1 MRKYLTLL
9 LLLTIIPGMMSA
21 STLRKVSVPS
31 RVMGKNVDV
40 NVITPDSEGRHPVVY
55 LLHGWGGGCDNWLG
69 VKPEIKRI
77 ADERDM
83 IIVIPSGENSWYW
96 DSPVNPALQ
105 YETFTAKELV
115 KYIDDNFPTLP
126 SRDKRAIT
134 GYSMGGQGALWLAMR
149 HPDTFGAVG
158 SLSGGVDIRPFPNNW
173 NMKDAIGPKSKYPE
187 RWEQYALPNHIDDFA
202 KANLAIIISCGS
214 DDFFFEV
221 NEEFHKALK
230 KAGVKHHFIDSPG
243 VHDSKYW
250 NELTDYQ
257 LEFFNDYF
265 DGLL

>member
-1 MRKYLTLL
+1 MRKYLLILFLAFAAAGASAAQIDTVAVFSAKMQRE
-9 LLLTIIPGMMSA
+9 IPV
-21 STLRKVSVPS
+21 LVVVPDAG
-31 RVMGKNVDV
+31 V
-40 NVITPDSEGRHPVVY
+40 GRRMPVLY
-55 LLHGWGGGCDNWLG
+55 LLHGFGGSYTTWQNITDLR
-69 VKPEIKRI
+69 PL
-77 ADERDM
+77 ADAYGM
-83 IIVIPSGENSWYW
+83 IIACPDGENSWYW

-173 NMKDAIGPKSKYPE
+173 NMKDAIGAKSKYPE
-187 RWEQYALPNHIDDFA
+187 RWEQYALPNHIDDFV

-221 NEEFHKALK
+221 NEEFH
-230 KAGVKHHFIDSPG
+230 
-243 VHDSKYW
+243 
-250 NELTDYQ
+250 NC
-257 LEFFNDYF
+257 
-265 DGLL
+265 LLYTSDAADD